1 MSITEANTVT
11 DRKAI
16 SPDDLTSSDNPGVT
30 VFFPLTIST
39 NYDEWATKIL
49 MEVLTLS
56 IKKFGSTDKSITEPA
71 ASSSTLEVWNG
82 RYSAVRNLLS
92 ASIWK
97 DRISLLPD
105 SLLCHILSFLTTKE
119 AVCTSVLSSRWRDLW
134 KWVPI
139 LDLVSSCFPSDKVC
153 VDFINEFL
161 LNFKCLSE
169 FKICLAQD
177 VFGEDDSINYG
188 LCIDKVTKRK
198 IQHFHVNY
206 YRDMEISLTLPVCEA
221 VRHCPITEKATEQEV
236 VRYFL
241 GNATSLKKLVLR
253 LNVPDGEKH
262 EPGVLKHRF
271 DSPRRSSLCHFDV
284 LLVVQTSDKMKEL

>member
-82 RYSAVRNLLS
+82 RYSAVRN
-92 ASIWK
+92 
-97 DRISLLPD
+97 
-105 SLLCHILSFLTTKE
+105 F
-119 AVCTSVLSSRWRDLW
+119 
-134 KWVPI
+134 
-139 LDLVSSCFPSDKVC
+139 
-153 VDFINEFL
+153 
-161 LNFKCLSE
+161 
-169 FKICLAQD
+169 
-177 VFGEDDSINYG
+177 
-188 LCIDKVTKRK
+188 
-198 IQHFHVNY
+198 
-206 YRDMEISLTLPVCEA
+206 
-221 VRHCPITEKATEQEV
+221 PITEKATEQEV